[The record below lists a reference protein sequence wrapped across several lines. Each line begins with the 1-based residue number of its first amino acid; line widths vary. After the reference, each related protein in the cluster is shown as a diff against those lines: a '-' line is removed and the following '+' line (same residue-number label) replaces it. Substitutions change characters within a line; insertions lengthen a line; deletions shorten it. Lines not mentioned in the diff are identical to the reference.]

1 LTDPLADV
9 VHLLEPN
16 AAFTKISE
24 GVGAWRVR
32 RSEEGRPFY
41 CAVLEGSC
49 RLSVGEQPSMVLEKD
64 DFVLVPSAFD
74 FVASSIDEL
83 PVDAADSVPLEL
95 GPGHYRFG
103 QEDGPPDI
111 TLLVGYCAFRSTDA
125 HLLVSLLPDL
135 VLARG
140 NARLTSLV
148 QFVAREFH
156 GDRPGRDVVM
166 AHLVEVMLIEALRS
180 TSGPAAP
187 PGLLRGLDD
196 QRLAIA
202 LRQIHDQPAAALNV
216 AGLARQA
223 GLSRS
228 SFFER
233 FRRAV
238 GVAPMEY
245 LLHWRMALAKD
256 LLRRKQ
262 GGVAEIAERVGYSS
276 ASTFSVAFARH
287 VGLPPSIYARG
298 GVT

>member
-156 GDRPGRDVVM
+156 GDRPG
-166 AHLVEVMLIEALRS
+166 
-180 TSGPAAP
+180 
-187 PGLLRGLDD
+187 LLRGLDD

>member
-1 LTDPLADV
+1 MTDPLADV
-9 VHLLEPN
+9 VHLLQPN
-16 AAFTKISE
+16 AAFSKMSE

-49 RLSVGEQPSMVLEKD
+49 RLSVGGHAPIVLEKD

-74 FVASSIDEL
+74 FMASSIAEVPADQADTV
-83 PVDAADSVPLEL
+83 PVEL

-103 QEDGPPDI
+103 KVDGPADVKM
-111 TLLVGYCAFRSTDA
+111 LVGYCAFGSTDA
-125 HLLVSLLPDL
+125 HVLVSLLPDL

-140 NARLTSLV
+140 NSRLTGLV
-148 QFVAREFH
+148 QFVAEEFR
-156 GDRPGRDVVM
+156 GERPGRDVVM

-180 TSGPAAP
+180 TTGPAAP

-196 QRLAIA
+196 ERLAVA

-256 LLRRKQ
+256 LLRGKR
-262 GGVAEIAERVGYSS
+262 GGVAEVAERVGYRS

-287 VGLPPSIYARG
+287 VGLPPSLYARG
-298 GVT
+298 EAA

>member
-1 LTDPLADV
+1 LSDPLGDV
-9 VHLLEPN
+9 VHLLQPS
-16 AAFTKISE
+16 AAFSKMSE
-24 GVGAWRVR
+24 GVGAWRVG

-41 CAVLEGSC
+41 CALLEGSC
-49 RLSVGEQPSMVLEKD
+49 RLTVSGQAPLVLEKD
-64 DFVLVPSAFD
+64 DFVLTPSLFD
-74 FVASSIDEL
+74 FVASSIADMPADQPDTV
-83 PVDAADSVPLEL
+83 PVEL

-103 QEDGPPDI
+103 ELDGPPDVKM
-111 TLLVGYCAFRSTDA
+111 LVGYCAFGSTDA

-140 NARLTSLV
+140 NSRLTALV
-148 QFVAREFH
+148 QFVAQEFH
-156 GDRPGRDVVM
+156 GDRPGREVVM
-166 AHLVEVMLIEALRS
+166 AHLVEVMLIEALRTS
-180 TSGPAAP
+180 TGPAAP

-196 QRLAIA
+196 ERLAVA
-202 LRQIHDQPAAALNV
+202 LRQIHDLPAAALNV
-216 AGLARQA
+216 AGLAKQA

-256 LLRRKQ
+256 LLRRRQ

-287 VGLPPSIYARG
+287 VGSPPSLYARREAA
-298 GVT
+298 